1 MAQLL
6 THNGSESESG
16 LIQASDTKKST
27 MQQLIVF
34 RLGGEEYGL
43 AIEQVKEIVVT
54 PHIARIPLMPAY
66 VKGVANVRGNI
77 LAIIDL
83 AEKFGLNGPQSSL
96 EIDLAEK
103 FGLNGLQPSLEEEA
117 VKSFILVMESD
128 TLKMC
133 ILVREVPSTL
143 SVTHDQIESS
153 PALVHDSG
161 GDNQSIKGIIR
172 VDTRLIILIDIYKII
187 NKEIL
192 QKVSS

>member
-1 MAQLL
+1 MSQLL
-6 THNGSESESG
+6 TQNGSESESG
-16 LIQASDTKKST
+16 FIQASDTKKSIV
-27 MQQLIVF
+27 QQLIVF

-54 PHIARIPLMPAY
+54 PPIARIPLMPTY
-66 VKGVANVRGNI
+66 VKGVANVRGSI

-83 AEKFGLNGPQSSL
+83 AEKFGLHGQQS
-96 EIDLAEK
+96 A
-103 FGLNGLQPSLEEEA
+103 LEEEA

-128 TLKMC
+128 TLKMG

-143 SVTHDQIESS
+143 SVTQDQIESS
-153 PALVHDSG
+153 PSLVHDSN

-172 VDTRLIILIDIYKII
+172 VGARLIILIDVYKII
-187 NKEIL
+187 SKEIL